1 MLNKRELIKQV
12 LNPLLTWSKLDQPS
26 PGFSVI
32 LGVPWDLRHLLAVNL
47 RFVSQQKRDDLVGV
61 HVVFDRIEQ
70 PGGDAF
76 VEGIRRR
83 FPELPLDMQF
93 LAPISGRITQKVN
106 QSKFYSAMNWTRG
119 LAACRSRYAILHDF
133 DLYPIDPLYFATMY
147 ETLKAN
153 QWRFGGYETARFDG
167 LTPDDLIFGSWNLA
181 LDAQWVRSQYRPTDC
196 YHKVAMVNGRLV
208 DLDPFSY
215 IQTLSPER
223 GVVPSLGPDAFAH
236 VKNLCST
243 FLRFNGGQKVD
254 LAWRLHYLWYL
265 ESLSEHPER
274 LEEATR
280 AMQEA
285 RSSLLTVAG
294 QSVDFQGTHV
304 TCSNVLEKD
313 LLMLEQNLYGGMR
326 PEVSAY
332 IDEFRAF
339 LTRMD
344 ETASQAATS

>member
-1 MLNKRELIKQV
+1 MLNKRELIKQI
-12 LNPLLTWSKLDQPS
+12 LNPLMTWSRLDDPR
-26 PGFSVI
+26 PGFSI
-32 LGVPWDLRHLLAVNL
+32 LLGVPWALRHLLAVNL
-47 RFVSQQKRDDLVGV
+47 RFVSRQNLDDLVGV
-61 HVVFDRIEQ
+61 HLVFDRIKQ

-76 VEGIRRR
+76 VESIRQR
-83 FPELPLDMQF
+83 FPELPLDFQF
-93 LAPISGRITQKVN
+93 HPPIAGRITEKVN
-106 QSKFYSAMNWTRG
+106 QSKFYAAMNWTRA
-119 LAACRSRYAILHDF
+119 LAACQSRYAILHDF
-133 DLYPIDPLYFATMY
+133 DLYPIDPRYFARMY
-147 ETLKAN
+147 ETLKDN
-153 QWRFGGYETARFDG
+153 QWLFAGYETARFDG
-167 LTPDDLIFGSWNLA
+167 LTPEDLIFGSWNLA
-181 LDAQWVRSQYRPTDC
+181 LDAQWVRSRYRPIDG
-196 YHKVAMVNGRLV
+196 YHKVAMVNGRRV

-215 IQTLSPER
+215 LQTLSPKR
-223 GVVPSLGPDAFAH
+223 GLVPSLGPDAFAH

-285 RSSLLTVAG
+285 RSSRLTVAG
-294 QSVDFQGTHV
+294 QTVDFQGTHV

-326 PEVSAY
+326 PEVSTY
-332 IDEFRAF
+332 IDEFRVF

-344 ETASQAATS
+344 EAASQAAAS